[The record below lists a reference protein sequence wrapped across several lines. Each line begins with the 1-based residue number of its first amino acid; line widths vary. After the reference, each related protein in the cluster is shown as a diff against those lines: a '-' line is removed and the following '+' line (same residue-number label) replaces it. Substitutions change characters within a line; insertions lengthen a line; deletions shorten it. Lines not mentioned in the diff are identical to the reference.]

1 MKFQIDLSE
10 SEQRLD
16 KWIKRKFL
24 KVPQSLLE
32 KSSRKGKI
40 KLNGKKVKLS
50 YKIKQ
55 GDIIEVPNFKFKKK
69 ININI
74 NINNLRILEKKII
87 NQIIH
92 KDKDKIIINKPQ
104 GIAVH
109 RGTKISLS
117 IDDIKD
123 KLKFN
128 LKENPR
134 IIHRIDKETS
144 GLLVLARTY
153 KSSVYLSK
161 QFKEKNIEKF
171 YIAILNGIPRKK
183 SGVITEKIKDKKNKD
198 AKTRYIILKKIEK
211 KFSFVLLKP
220 ETGRKRQIREHCFKL
235 GCPIVGDKKY
245 FKNLDKN
252 KKIEPNKLFLHAYKL
267 KLTTQYNKDEE
278 YTAPF
283 PDHIKKFCY
292 LYKIPIS
299 KSFINKFVITNILK
313 GVIKLKN

>member
-1 MKFQIDLSE
+1 M
-10 SEQRLD
+10 
-16 KWIKRKFL
+16 
-24 KVPQSLLE
+24 
-32 KSSRKGKI
+32 
-40 KLNGKKVKLS
+40 
-50 YKIKQ
+50 
-55 GDIIEVPNFKFKKK
+55 
-69 ININI
+69 
-74 NINNLRILEKKII
+74 EKKII

-183 SGVITEKIKDKKNKD
+183 SGVITEKIKDKKIKD

-283 PDHIKKFCY
+283 PDHIKKFFY

-299 KSFINKFVITNILK
+299 DSFINKFIITNILK